1 MKGLTGKQADGMRLF
16 GAKSNAAGAKIPF
29 RQRFKAWWEGYELE
43 EPAVEEVPAE
53 EPSDGFG
60 ALPAEPLPPLE
71 EPIVKLLM
79 AIWGE
84 GNSKPGDG
92 EYFLYL
98 VKPFALNETMSLLDF
113 GCGLGGGTRS
123 VAKSFDIYVA
133 GLDSDKLMADAGK
146 MISVRQG
153 IDKKASIGHFDA
165 RASPLKP
172 AQYDCIICVDRMHTI
187 LAKMDTLKTLAAA
200 MKPRGQITI
209 TDIILG
215 DGVSADDERLMTV
228 LGEGASRS
236 QFWSLGAYQ
245 KGFKELKFDLRISED
260 IGERYRKL
268 VTEAWDA
275 FTKRPEGLAVS
286 RAYPQLTVT
295 EAEYWQRLM
304 LAMDAGLLRIYRF
317 YAIKVG

>member
-1 MKGLTGKQADGMRLF
+1 MGLF
-16 GAKSNAAGAKIPF
+16 GAKAGTAKPKIPF

-43 EPAVEEVPAE
+43 APAEEAPVVEEV
-53 EPSDGFG
+53 SDGFG
-60 ALPAEPLPPLE
+60 APAAPLPPLE
-71 EPIVKLLM
+71 EPRVRLLM

-123 VAKSFDIYVA
+123 VAKEFEIYVT
-133 GLDSDKLMADAGK
+133 GLEADKLLADAGK
-146 MISVRQG
+146 TISVRQG
-153 IDKKASIGHFDA
+153 VDKKASIGHFDPK
-165 RASPLKP
+165 ASPLKP
-172 AQYDCIICVDRMHTI
+172 GQYDCIICVDRMHTI
-187 LAKMDTLKTLAAA
+187 VAKMDTLKALATA
-200 MKPRGQITI
+200 MKSRGQITI

-215 DGVSADDERLMTV
+215 DGVASDDQRLTTI
-228 LGEGASRS
+228 LGEEGASRS

-245 KGFKELKFDLRISED
+245 RACKELKLDLRINED

-268 VTEAWDA
+268 VTEAWDG
-275 FTKRPEGLAVS
+275 FTKTPQGQAIS
-286 RAYPQLTVT
+286 RSNPDLTVK
-295 EAEYWQRLM
+295 EAEYWQRLL

>member
-1 MKGLTGKQADGMRLF
+1 MGLF
-16 GAKSNAAGAKIPF
+16 GAKAAAGGTKISF

-43 EPAVEEVPAE
+43 APAEEAPVAEEVP
-53 EPSDGFG
+53 DGFG
-60 ALPAEPLPPLE
+60 VPAAPLPPLE
-71 EPIVKLLM
+71 EPRVKLLM

-92 EYFLYL
+92 EYFIYL
-98 VKPFALNETMSLLDF
+98 VKPFALNETMSILDF

-123 VAKSFDIYVA
+123 VAKTFNVYVT
-133 GLDSDKLMADAGK
+133 GLEADKLLTEAGK
-146 MISVRQG
+146 QISVRQG
-153 IDKKASIGHFDA
+153 IDKKASIGHFDPK
-165 RASPLKP
+165 ASPLK
-172 AQYDCIICVDRMHTI
+172 QYDCIICVDRMHTI
-187 LAKMDTLKTLAAA
+187 LAKMDTLKALVTA

-215 DGVSADDERLMTV
+215 DGVASDDQRLTTI
-228 LGEGASRS
+228 LGEDGASRS

-245 KGFKELKFDLRISED
+245 KAFKEQKLDLRINED

-268 VTEAWDA
+268 VTEAWDG
-275 FTKRPEGLAVS
+275 FTKTPQGQAISRSHPE
-286 RAYPQLTVT
+286 LTVK
-295 EAEYWQRLM
+295 EAEYWQRLL

>member
-1 MKGLTGKQADGMRLF
+1 MGLF
-16 GAKSNAAGAKIPF
+16 GAKDGTARVKIPF
-29 RQRFKAWWEGYELE
+29 RQRFKAWWEGYDLE
-43 EPAVEEVPAE
+43 EPAAEEAPVAK

-60 ALPAEPLPPLE
+60 ALAAPLPPLE
-71 EPIVKLLM
+71 EPRVKLLM

-92 EYFLYL
+92 DYFLYL
-98 VKPFALNETMSLLDF
+98 VKPFALNETMSTLDF
-113 GCGLGGGTRS
+113 GCGIGGGTRS
-123 VAKSFDIYVA
+123 VAKEFNVYVT
-133 GLDSDKLMADAGK
+133 GLDADNLLADAGK
-146 MISVRQG
+146 ALSVRQG
-153 IDKKASIGHFDA
+153 VDKKASIGHFDP

-187 LAKMDTLKTLAAA
+187 LAKMDTLKALVTA
-200 MKPRGQITI
+200 MKPRGQITV

-215 DGVSADDERLMTV
+215 DGVNGDDQRLTTI
-228 LGEGASRS
+228 LGEEGASRS

-245 KGFKELKFDLRISED
+245 KAFKELKLDLRINED

-268 VTEAWDA
+268 VTEAWDG
-275 FTKRPEGLAVS
+275 FTKTPQGQAISRSHPE
-286 RAYPQLTVT
+286 LTVK
-295 EAEYWQRLM
+295 EAEYWQRLL